1 MIMKIEEKRNSLL
14 KEFRKSLREL
24 RLIQQIDLLQEN
36 LNKIQALNMN
46 SAMKEKS
53 TQRHVTKRT
62 KALLKRDTKKKEEL
76 NDCNKNVMKWLDT
89 LQDDTDFREKDR
101 TETETFQVETN
112 KKTVKSKTPES
123 LNIDS
128 LLSSYKK
135 FENED
140 VPLPPLI
147 VFSDEEEED
156 VEHVSVSD
164 AEDVNNNLDKKDF
177 QTEDLE
183 IDKKVSKIREILKGN
198 TEGDAAAAQETHI
211 VEGESEAP
219 KGSIVPLMMVISKH
233 FPQCSNNMF
242 SHSVVSMVRTRKV
255 LRKKQVKF
263 QQENRRKEISPSP
276 TSGMRRWTIR
286 RTKRIKATPTSGGNI
301 NKARMPYSCERL
313 VF

>member
-14 KEFRKSLREL
+14 KEFKKSLREL

-147 VFSDEEEED
+147 VFSDEEEDD

-198 TEGDAAAAQETHI
+198 TEGDAAAAQETPI

-219 KGSIVPLMMVISKH
+219 KGSIVPLMMVI
-233 FPQCSNNMF
+233 
-242 SHSVVSMVRTRKV
+242 
-255 LRKKQVKF
+255 
-263 QQENRRKEISPSP
+263 
-276 TSGMRRWTIR
+276 
-286 RTKRIKATPTSGGNI
+286 
-301 NKARMPYSCERL
+301 
-313 VF
+313 

>member
-14 KEFRKSLREL
+14 KEFKKSLREL

-147 VFSDEEEED
+147 VFSDEEEDD

-198 TEGDAAAAQETHI
+198 TEGDAAAAQETQI
-211 VEGESEAP
+211 AEGESEAP

-233 FPQCSNNMF
+233 CPQCSNNMF

-301 NKARMPYSCERL
+301 NKARMSFSCERL

>member
-14 KEFRKSLREL
+14 KEFKKSLREL

-140 VPLPPLI
+140 
-147 VFSDEEEED
+147 
-156 VEHVSVSD
+156 
-164 AEDVNNNLDKKDF
+164 
-177 QTEDLE
+177 
-183 IDKKVSKIREILKGN
+183 
-198 TEGDAAAAQETHI
+198 
-211 VEGESEAP
+211 
-219 KGSIVPLMMVISKH
+219 
-233 FPQCSNNMF
+233 
-242 SHSVVSMVRTRKV
+242 
-255 LRKKQVKF
+255 
-263 QQENRRKEISPSP
+263 ENR
-276 TSGMRRWTIR
+276 
-286 RTKRIKATPTSGGNI
+286 N
-301 NKARMPYSCERL
+301 
-313 VF
+313 

>member
-14 KEFRKSLREL
+14 KEFKKSLREL

-147 VFSDEEEED
+147 VFSDEEDED

-198 TEGDAAAAQETHI
+198 TEGDAASAQETQI

-219 KGSIVPLMMVISKH
+219 KGSIVPLMMVI
-233 FPQCSNNMF
+233 
-242 SHSVVSMVRTRKV
+242 
-255 LRKKQVKF
+255 
-263 QQENRRKEISPSP
+263 
-276 TSGMRRWTIR
+276 
-286 RTKRIKATPTSGGNI
+286 
-301 NKARMPYSCERL
+301 
-313 VF
+313 